1 MFFSLKS
8 FAQPTADF
16 TVNTMHGCNS
26 LSAFFTDIS
35 TGSPTSWSWNFGNG
49 QTSVAQNPFIVYSS
63 PGTYTVTLTVT
74 NGLGNNSITKTN
86 YIVVDP
92 SSAANFGVSS
102 NNGCTPFPV
111 TFTDLSGG
119 ASGTITNWSWDF
131 GDGTTSNQQSPTHIY
146 NIDSFYT
153 VKLTIQN
160 SIGCTDSVIM
170 VNAVNVGAKPVPD
183 FVTIHRDVCASVA
196 VNFNNKTTGNYTSC
210 LWYFGDGDTSTKV
223 GPAHRYLDTGY
234 MNVKLVVYNFGCVDS
249 LEQKAYVHIKPP
261 IVRARYAF
269 NCDSPYTRNF
279 AAKYIGAKRF
289 EAVTPVLPPD
299 ILGVYVLIPNPK
311 I

>member
-1 MFFSLKS
+1 MVVIHFRLFLLIFLRGHQQAGPGILETGK
-8 FAQPTADF
+8 
-16 TVNTMHGCNS
+16 HL
-26 LSAFFTDIS
+26 LS
-35 TGSPTSWSWNFGNG
+35 
-49 QTSVAQNPFIVYSS
+49 QNPSIVYSS

-92 SSAANFGVSS
+92 SPAANFGVSS

-223 GPAHRYLDTGY
+223 GPGA
-234 MNVKLVVYNFGCVDS
+234 S
-249 LEQKAYVHIKPP
+249 L
-261 IVRARYAF
+261 
-269 NCDSPYTRNF
+269 S
-279 AAKYIGAKRF
+279 
-289 EAVTPVLPPD
+289 
-299 ILGVYVLIPNPK
+299 
-311 I
+311 